1 MSKLVPFLRFPEFKD
16 SGEWVEKKLGEVFKV
31 TRGNVLSM
39 SLVHEISNSDYQFPV
54 YSSQTKNNGLSG
66 YYNHFLFEDAITWTT
81 DGANAGDVNFRSG
94 KFYCTNVCGVL
105 INEEGY
111 SNACIAAMIDA
122 VSRTYVSYVGNPKLM
137 NGVMAEIKINF
148 PSLPEQTKIATFL
161 TSIDERIE
169 ALSEQL
175 ELTRDYKKGMMQRI
189 FSQELR
195 FKDDE
200 GNEYPEWVEKKLGEV
215 CNITIGEF
223 IIKTKQ
229 NPGAEYPVYNGGK
242 TNTGFYE
249 DYNNKGNKV
258 IISARGANA
267 GFVNFEKNNYWAG
280 NSCYSIDVLD
290 KKLCNIVFLYFYIK
304 FFENKFTDFQ
314 QSANIPSVSKKD
326 VIEFIASIPHLEE
339 QTKIATFL
347 SSIDERIEALSEQLE
362 QTKLFKKAM
371 LQRVLV

>member
-1 MSKLVPFLRFPEFKD
+1 MTKLVPFLRFPEFKD

-161 TSIDERIE
+161 TSIDNRIE

-189 FSQELR
+189 FSQEYR

-215 CNITIGEF
+215 CQ
-223 IIKTKQ
+223 IKTGKLDANAMQ
-229 NPGAEYPVYNGGK
+229 ESGQYRFYTCAREYYQINEYAFDTEALIVS
-242 TNTGFYE
+242 
-249 DYNNKGNKV
+249 GN
-258 IISARGANA
+258 GANVGYIHYFKGKFNA
-267 GFVNFEKNNYWAG
+267 YQRT
-280 NSCYSIDVLD
+280 YVLD
-290 KKLCNIVFLYFYIK
+290 GFLDNIIFIKYFLDEYLHIRIFTEKKEGNTPYIVMSTLSDMQLFLPYI
-304 FFENKFTDFQ
+304 
-314 QSANIPSVSKKD
+314 
-326 VIEFIASIPHLEE
+326 EE
-339 QTKIATFL
+339 QTKIASFL
-347 SSIDERIEALSEQLE
+347 SLIDNRIEALSEQLE

>member
-1 MSKLVPFLRFPEFKD
+1 MTKLVPFLRFPEFKD

-161 TSIDERIE
+161 TSIDNRIE

-189 FSQELR
+189 FSQEYR

-200 GNEYPEWVEKKLGEV
+200 GIEYPEWVEKKLGEV
-215 CNITIGEF
+215 AFKKSSNIAANKIEDNFGDYIVYGASGLLKQVDFYEEADDYVSIVKDGAGVGRILYCKGMSSVLGTMD
-223 IIKTKQ
+223 IIKPKPEL
-229 NPGAEYPVYNGGK
+229 NVYFLYCILELIDFK
-242 TNTGFYE
+242 KYTTGSTIPHIYFK
-249 DYNNKGNKV
+249 D
-258 IISARGANA
+258 
-267 GFVNFEKNNYWAG
+267 
-280 NSCYSIDVLD
+280 YSIE
-290 KKLCNIVFLYFYIK
+290 VFG
-304 FFENKFTDFQ
+304 
-314 QSANIPSVSKKD
+314 IPC
-326 VIEFIASIPHLEE
+326 LEE
-339 QTKIATFL
+339 QTKIATLL
-347 SSIDERIEALSEQLE
+347 SSVDNRIEALSEQLE